1 MNCGVATCSGMTSS
15 ESLELDDLDT
25 KAFTQLPRAGV
36 LAIGCTATG
45 CAPCKLMKPVL
56 AALAAEY
63 TGRARIVAIDVDREP
78 LVAQQ
83 YNVRSM
89 PTLVLLRDG
98 REVGRIIGRRART
111 FVAGVLD
118 RAIAGDVAIAAP

>member
-1 MNCGVATCSGMTSS
+1 MNHGVATSPDMTSS
-15 ESLELDDLDT
+15 ESPELDDLDI
-25 KAFTQLPRAGV
+25 KAFTQLPKAGV
-36 LAIGCTATG
+36 LAIGFTATG
-45 CAPCKLMKPVL
+45 CGPCKLMKPVL
-56 AALAAEY
+56 ATLATEY

-83 YNVRSM
+83 YDVRSM

-98 REVGRIIGRRART
+98 REVGRIVGRRSRT

>member
-1 MNCGVATCSGMTSS
+1 MNRRVATCSGMTPS
-15 ESLELDDLDT
+15 EYPELDHLDT
-25 KAFTQLPRAGV
+25 KAFTQLPKAGV
-36 LAIGCTATG
+36 LAIGFTATG

-78 LVAQQ
+78 LVTQQ
-83 YNVRSM
+83 YDVRSM

-98 REVGRIIGRRART
+98 REVGRVIGRRPRT

-118 RAIAGDVAIAAP
+118 RAIAGDVAIAGP